1 MTQRDSLFIGFFL
14 NWPSFDPVPPICP
27 IHAGGE
33 YDNIVGRFFLSRI
46 AWKQTLNTTPS
57 DQKAGLSY
65 RDAGVDIDAG
75 NELVERIKP
84 AVKQTLRPEV
94 LNGLGGFGAL
104 FQLDLNKWKEPLLV
118 SGTDGVGTKLLLAR
132 QLNRHDSIGIDLV
145 AMCVNDILTSG
156 AEPLF
161 FLDYFATGKLD
172 LDVAET
178 VIKGIAEGCRLSG
191 CSLIGG
197 ETAEMPGM
205 YGSGDYDLAGF
216 SVGVVERSQLLD
228 GSRIAP
234 GHRLLGM
241 ASSGPHSNGYSLIRK
256 VLERSQSPLDEILT
270 NPDGSQVELGDALL
284 APTTLYVKP
293 VLKMLQAGGIDGL
306 AHITGGG
313 LTENITRVIPDNCG
327 IVINPTA
334 WPRPAVFEWL
344 QRHGSI
350 SDSEMMRTFN
360 CGIGMVMVAGED
372 SAAGLV
378 RASAEAG
385 IPCFDIGSVVR
396 QQGSKRVEYLPA

>member
-1 MTQRDSLFIGFFL
+1 MNKTL
-14 NWPSFDPVPPICP
+14 PSA
-27 IHAGGE
+27 AGE
-33 YDNIVGRFFLSRI
+33 P
-46 AWKQTLNTTPS
+46 T
-57 DQKAGLSY
+57 GLSY

-84 AVKQTLRPEV
+84 AVRRSMRPEV

-104 FQLDLNKWKEPLLV
+104 FQLDLERWKQPLLV

-132 QLNRHDSIGIDLV
+132 QLGRHDSIGIDLV

-161 FLDYFATGKLD
+161 FLDYFATGKLE

-178 VIKGIAEGCRLSG
+178 VINGIAEGCRLSG

-205 YGSGDYDLAGF
+205 YSAGDYDLAGF
-216 SVGVVERSQLLD
+216 AVGVVERSRLLD
-228 GSRIAP
+228 GSRIRP

-241 ASSGPHSNGYSLIRK
+241 ASSGPHSNGYSLVRK
-256 VLERSQSPLDEILT
+256 VLERSGSSLDEVLT
-270 NPDGSQVELGDALL
+270 HPDGSTVKLGDALL

-293 VLKMLQAGGIDGL
+293 VLAMLAQDERDGGIDGL

-313 LTENITRVIPDNCG
+313 LTENIVRVIPDDCG
-327 IVINPTA
+327 LQIDPAA
-334 WPRPAVFEWL
+334 WPRPAVFGWL
-344 QRHGSI
+344 QHHGGI
-350 SDSEMMRTFN
+350 SDAEMLRTFN
-360 CGIGMVMVAGED
+360 CGIGMVMIAAE
-372 SAAGLV
+372 SAAPDLI
-378 RASAEAG
+378 RASQDAG
-385 IPCFDIGSVVR
+385 IPCCDIGSVVAR
-396 QQGSKRVEYLPA
+396 KEARVEYSSR

>member
-1 MTQRDSLFIGFFL
+1 MNI
-14 NWPSFDPVPPICP
+14 NPPT
-27 IHAGGE
+27 
-33 YDNIVGRFFLSRI
+33 N
-46 AWKQTLNTTPS
+46 KT
-57 DQKAGLSY
+57 GLSY

-84 AVKQTLRPEV
+84 AVARTMRPEV
-94 LNGLGGFGAL
+94 LSGLGGFGAL
-104 FQLDLNKWKEPLLV
+104 FQLDLQRWKQPLLV

-132 QLNRHDSIGIDLV
+132 QLDRHDSIGIDLV

-161 FLDYFATGKLD
+161 FLDYFATGKLQ

-178 VIKGIAEGCRLSG
+178 VIKGIAEGCHQSG

-205 YGSGDYDLAGF
+205 YGAGDYDLAGF

-228 GSRIAP
+228 GSRIKP

-256 VLERSQSPLDEILT
+256 VLAHSGASLDEILT
-270 NPDGSQVELGDALL
+270 NPDGSTVTLSDALM

-293 VLKMLQAGGIDGL
+293 VLAMLARETYGHNGGIDGL

-313 LTENITRVIPDNCG
+313 LTENIIRVIPDDCG
-327 IVINPTA
+327 LVIDTQA
-334 WPRPAVFEWL
+334 WPSPAVFSWL
-344 QRHGSI
+344 QEKGDI
-350 SDSEMMRTFN
+350 SRQEMLRTFN
-360 CGIGMVMVAGED
+360 CGIGMVM
-372 SAAGLV
+372 LV
-378 RASAEAG
+378 REEVAASLIAASQAAG
-385 IPCFDIGSVVR
+385 IPCHDIGSVVSLKTS
-396 QQGSKRVEYLPA
+396 QQRLKQRVGYLPG

>member
-1 MTQRDSLFIGFFL
+1 MNTS
-14 NWPSFDPVPPICP
+14 PPT
-27 IHAGGE
+27 
-33 YDNIVGRFFLSRI
+33 S
-46 AWKQTLNTTPS
+46 KT
-57 DQKAGLSY
+57 GLSY

-84 AVKQTLRPEV
+84 AVARTMRPEV

-104 FQLDLNKWKEPLLV
+104 FQLDLQRWQQPLLV

-132 QLNRHDSIGIDLV
+132 QLDRHDSIGIDLV

-161 FLDYFATGKLD
+161 FLDYFATGKLQ
-172 LDVAET
+172 LEVAET
-178 VIKGIAEGCRLSG
+178 VINGIAEGCRLSG

-205 YGSGDYDLAGF
+205 YGVGDYDLAGF
-216 SVGVVERSQLLD
+216 SVGVVERSELLD
-228 GSRIAP
+228 GSRIKP

-256 VLERSQSPLDEILT
+256 VLERSGSSLDEVLT
-270 NPDGSQVELGDALL
+270 HADGSAVTLGDALM

-293 VLKMLQAGGIDGL
+293 VLAMLAKDSNGHNGGIDGL

-313 LTENITRVIPDNCG
+313 LTENIIRVIPDDCG
-327 IVINPTA
+327 LLIDTRA
-334 WPRPAVFEWL
+334 WPRPAVFSWL
-344 QRHGSI
+344 QEKGAI
-350 SDSEMMRTFN
+350 ADQEMLRTFN
-360 CGIGMVMVAGED
+360 CGIGMVMLVREEV
-372 SAAGLV
+372 AAGLIEAS
-378 RASAEAG
+378 RAAG
-385 IPCFDIGSVVR
+385 IACHDIGSVVSR
-396 QQGSKRVEYLPA
+396 QPGQRPDRRPERRVEYLPG

>member
-1 MTQRDSLFIGFFL
+1 
-14 NWPSFDPVPPICP
+14 
-27 IHAGGE
+27 
-33 YDNIVGRFFLSRI
+33 
-46 AWKQTLNTTPS
+46 LNTSPPTS
-57 DQKAGLSY
+57 KTGLSY

-84 AVKQTLRPEV
+84 AVARTMRPEV

-104 FQLDLNKWKEPLLV
+104 FQLDLQRWKQPLLV

-132 QLNRHDSIGIDLV
+132 QLDRHDSIGIDLV

-161 FLDYFATGKLD
+161 FLDYFATGKLQ

-205 YGSGDYDLAGF
+205 YGAGDYDLAGF

-228 GSRIAP
+228 GSRIKP

-256 VLERSQSPLDEILT
+256 VLVRSGSSLDEVLT
-270 NPDGSQVELGDALL
+270 NPDGSTVKLGDALM

-293 VLKMLQAGGIDGL
+293 VLAMLAKDHSGGGIDGL

-313 LTENITRVIPDNCG
+313 LTENIIRVIPEDCG
-327 IVINPTA
+327 LKIDSKA
-334 WPRPAVFEWL
+334 WPRPAIFSWL
-344 QRHGSI
+344 QEQGDI
-350 SDSEMMRTFN
+350 SDPEMLRTFN
-360 CGIGMVMVAGED
+360 CGIGMVMLAREEVAVD
-372 SAAGLV
+372 LIKASQAAGI
-378 RASAEAG
+378 A
-385 IPCFDIGSVVR
+385 CHDIGSVVSR
-396 QQGSKRVEYLPA
+396 QTGQESDQRIEYLPG